1 MKKNLLP
8 PLGWNSW
15 DCFGT
20 SVTEAEVRANAA
32 FMARRLLSF
41 GWNTVVVDIQWSE
54 PDAQAGGYRAFAPL
68 IMDAWGRLT
77 PAVNRFPSAAEGKGF
92 KPLADEIHA
101 LGLKF
106 GIHVMRGI
114 PRQAVD
120 RNLPIWNS
128 PYTARDAASHR
139 LWRLDL
145 TNDLYLARCAG
156 RRRDDHVDFW

>member
-68 IMDAWGRLT
+68 MVAQRKVSDALLGQA
-77 PAVNRFPSAAEGKGF
+77 AV
-92 KPLADEIHA
+92 
-101 LGLKF
+101 
-106 GIHVMRGI
+106 
-114 PRQAVD
+114 RQA
-120 RNLPIWNS
+120 
-128 PYTARDAASHR
+128 A
-139 LWRLDL
+139 
-145 TNDLYLARCAG
+145 
-156 RRRDDHVDFW
+156 